1 MKHAWKCLL
10 FCAAVVLPWDA
21 RANLLTNPGFETGD
35 YTSWS
40 QWQPL
45 NATINNW
52 GQTGSFSAAG
62 WWQTSGWQDVSIA
75 DPTLTYIVGGWM
87 FDDVA
92 GGETLAGGAF
102 ASIRV
107 EFKNASDLV
116 IGTWTTGDLTGA
128 NLIDNSWNNRTGLTT
143 PSSFGAGITKA
154 TLVWEINNTG
164 TGSGRGIFDSLTIEA
179 APIPEA
185 SSWAMLSTGLLGLAG
200 LKYRKKLKKIE

>member
-1 MKHAWKCLL
+1 
-10 FCAAVVLPWDA
+10 
-21 RANLLTNPGFETGD
+21 
-35 YTSWS
+35 
-40 QWQPL
+40 
-45 NATINNW
+45 
-52 GQTGSFSAAG
+52 
-62 WWQTSGWQDVSIA
+62 
-75 DPTLTYIVGGWM
+75 M